1 MAWKLETPD
10 LDKNVSS
17 GLPWRLSGKEFA
29 CQCKRHGFNPWSGKI
44 PHALGQLSHTP
55 QLWSLCS
62 ATREATTMRSLCTA
76 TREQPPLTTTERPKQ
91 QRRLSRAKQK
101 EREKIIYIK
110 RMCLLFLHGLPSGIT
125 GHYRGWYQSDRK
137 QWEGTTV

>member
-17 GLPWRLSGKEFA
+17 GLPWWLSGKEFA
-29 CQCKRHGFNPWSGKI
+29 CQCKRHRFNPWSGKI

-62 ATREATTMRSLCTA
+62 RAREPQLLSPEPCALEPVLCNKRSATMRSLCTA
-76 TREQPPLTTTERPKQ
+76 TRE
-91 QRRLSRAKQK
+91 
-101 EREKIIYIK
+101 
-110 RMCLLFLHGLPSGIT
+110 
-125 GHYRGWYQSDRK
+125 
-137 QWEGTTV
+137 